1 MSGEPSERCE
11 LDGGE
16 FCGCEFEGDW
26 FCGGVFWDGEFGCAC
41 ELGCGCELG
50 AVWPGLGAG
59 PVCIGG
65 GGEPLPGGEP
75 IG

>member
-1 MSGEPSERCE
+1 MSGEPSERGE
-11 LDGGE
+11 LEGG
-16 FCGCEFEGDW
+16 W

-41 ELGCGCELG
+41 ELGCCCELG

-65 GGEPLPGGEP
+65 GGEPLPGGGP